1 MFNEKFQKFAIF
13 HTEILRKN
21 LKLHSLCLILKHFV
35 LVNFI
40 NHEPPILLK
49 SDVSTLNEK
58 KQVSIAW
65 RGHLILKLRPV
76 GWWC

>member
-1 MFNEKFQKFAIF
+1 MFNEKFQKKLVIF
-13 HTEILRKN
+13 HTEITK
-21 LKLHSLCLILKHFV
+21 KHKVAFILKHFV
-35 LVNFI
+35 LDNFI
-40 NHEPPILLK
+40 NHEPPTFLK